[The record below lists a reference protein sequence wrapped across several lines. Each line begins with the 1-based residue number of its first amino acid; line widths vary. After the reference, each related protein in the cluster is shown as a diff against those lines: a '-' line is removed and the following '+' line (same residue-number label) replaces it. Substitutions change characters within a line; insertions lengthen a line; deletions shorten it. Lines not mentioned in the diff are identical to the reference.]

1 MRIIPKKTK
10 VAMEFFKGVE
20 LMDVAV
26 GLIGAVIATA
36 VFMSNLPFKLWII
49 IGVVI
54 IFAALIIPLDG
65 DKGYMMIINVLKY
78 LARYRKFVKRR
89 RCPEG
94 GQPEAALSK
103 TAPLKAALREA
114 SPQETPSTEADA
126 EPAGTAAAKPEKV
139 KPARKGG
146 KKEKAGQGK
155 TPKAKKSSFPDVYSI
170 IPFSD
175 IRDGYIEYGTEYYA
189 KVVEIP
195 STEFRFLTENRQN
208 AMIDKVFGS
217 ILRMIS
223 GSETGLMV
231 KIDRPVIYDSYI
243 KEEEGKL
250 EALKEAFLNE
260 LMDEEE
266 LTRAGRYCL

>member
-94 GQPEAALSK
+94 GQPETALSK
-103 TAPLKAALREA
+103 TAPSKEASREA
-114 SPQETPSTEADA
+114 SPQQTPSPEAAA
-126 EPAGTAAAKPEKV
+126 EPAGTAAAKPGKV
-139 KPARKGG
+139 KAAKAKAARKGG
-146 KKEKAGQGK
+146 KKKKAGQGK
-155 TPKAKKSSFPDVYSI
+155 TSKAKKSSKS
-170 IPFSD
+170 
-175 IRDGYIEYGTEYYA
+175 EA
-189 KVVEIP
+189 KR
-195 STEFRFLTENRQN
+195 S
-208 AMIDKVFGS
+208 
-217 ILRMIS
+217 
-223 GSETGLMV
+223 
-231 KIDRPVIYDSYI
+231 
-243 KEEEGKL
+243 
-250 EALKEAFLNE
+250 
-260 LMDEEE
+260 
-266 LTRAGRYCL
+266 

>member
-94 GQPEAALSK
+94 GRQKP
-103 TAPLKAALREA
+103 
-114 SPQETPSTEADA
+114 PSQ
-126 EPAGTAAAKPEKV
+126 K
-139 KPARKGG
+139 R
-146 KKEKAGQGK
+146 
-155 TPKAKKSSFPDVYSI
+155 
-170 IPFSD
+170 
-175 IRDGYIEYGTEYYA
+175 
-189 KVVEIP
+189 
-195 STEFRFLTENRQN
+195 
-208 AMIDKVFGS
+208 
-217 ILRMIS
+217 
-223 GSETGLMV
+223 
-231 KIDRPVIYDSYI
+231 RP
-243 KEEEGKL
+243 
-250 EALKEAFLNE
+250 
-260 LMDEEE
+260 
-266 LTRAGRYCL
+266 